1 MRTLINAL
9 IILFSLTLLNCK
21 QSDPIETEY
30 TLVWEDLFGGNA
42 IDTINNWEFQIGDG
56 ANYGLWRWGNNE
68 DQYYRK
74 ENARVSNG
82 KLLIKAVAEDYN
94 GYSYT
99 SARMRTKGKV
109 DFKYGKI
116 EAMIRM
122 ANTKG
127 LWHAFW
133 LLPSNPSQNW
143 PMSGEI
149 DIMEYVGNAPHEI
162 LNTLHFADNFDNHQY
177 IGSATPFT
185 EDNQFHLYSIEWDEN
200 KIIWYQA
207 YIEKDKTVYPDSG
220 VMFIPVRHQDCSLKS
235 EEEAEKIK
243 QLIKLLLS
251 SKYKLATDKEKFIS
265 EEDILIIAPFNVQV
279 NYLKRKLNKKLKI
292 GTVDNFQGQEAL
304 ISIFSLTSSSGED
317 APRGLDFLLEP
328 NRLNVAISRAKIL
341 SIIVGSPSLA
351 KSFCQTS
358 EEVEKLNRL
367 IRLMRTGNS

>member
-1 MRTLINAL
+1 MNGLEVIPPNKGIFL
-9 IILFSLTLLNCK
+9 
-21 QSDPIETEY
+21 PISFR
-30 TLVWEDLFGGNA
+30 LA
-42 IDTINNWEFQIGDG
+42 PAINNV
-56 ANYGLWRWGNNE
+56 
-68 DQYYRK
+68 
-74 ENARVSNG
+74 VSELFYQG
-82 KLLIKAVAEDYN
+82 KLKP
-94 GYSYT
+94 
-99 SARMRTKGKV
+99 
-109 DFKYGKI
+109 
-116 EAMIRM
+116 
-122 ANTKG
+122 NTKN
-127 LWHAFW
+127 
-133 LLPSNPSQNW
+133 S
-143 PMSGEI
+143 
-149 DIMEYVGNAPHEI
+149 
-162 LNTLHFADNFDNHQY
+162 
-177 IGSATPFT
+177 
-185 EDNQFHLYSIEWDEN
+185 EN
-200 KIIWYQA
+200 KIIWDQA